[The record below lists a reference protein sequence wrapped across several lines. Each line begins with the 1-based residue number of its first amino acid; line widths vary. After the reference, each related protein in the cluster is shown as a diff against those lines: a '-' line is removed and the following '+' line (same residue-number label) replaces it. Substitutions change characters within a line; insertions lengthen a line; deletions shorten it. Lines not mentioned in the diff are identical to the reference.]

1 MQTANLRARRN
12 KMDENQN
19 NVNVEATQESTGT
32 KTFDDIL
39 SEGYQAEFDRRMTKG
54 INTALAKR
62 EAELRKQWELE
73 QDEKLSEAE
82 KLASMN
88 EKQKHEYELKKIQRE
103 KEDAY
108 AELNAYKLKDQT
120 LKMAEEK
127 GLPTTLTNLLNFRTM
142 KAEDVEGK
150 IDELNEIFKKAVE
163 QAVNDRLKEPT
174 PTTKTSGVQKAIKE
188 IPPLI

>member
-1 MQTANLRARRN
+1 
-12 KMDENQN
+12 MDENE
-19 NVNVEATQESTGT
+19 NVNVEETNQDSTGT
-32 KTFDDIL
+32 KTFDDVL
-39 SEGYQAEFDRRMTKG
+39 KDGYQAEFDRRMTKG
-54 INTALAKR
+54 IQTALAKK

-127 GLPTTLTNLLNFRTM
+127 GLPSTLVELLNFKQI
-142 KAEDVEGK
+142 KAEDVEDK
-150 IDELNEIFKKAVE
+150 INNLYEVYKKAVE
-163 QAVNDRLKEPT
+163 TGVNERLKEPT
-174 PTTKTSGVQKAIKE
+174 PTTKTGGVQKPTRE